1 MSQNDVD
8 FIGRDIKMNTDLTDI
23 ETGRT
28 DISTV
33 EGNANLA
40 QAILLRLR
48 NPVGTLPLRPT
59 FGSRLSQLMGKGQS
73 ENNEYIAHL
82 MIGEALM
89 RETRQV
95 SVDGI
100 TVKYQDDE
108 LRISFTV
115 IGVNSDNITPINYSF
130 GV

>member
-1 MSQNDVD
+1 
-8 FIGRDIKMNTDLTDI
+8 MNTDLTDI

-33 EGNANLA
+33 EGNENLA

-48 NPVGTLPLRPT
+48 NPIGTLPLRPT

-82 MIGEALM
+82 MVGEALM

-95 SVDGI
+95 SVDDI
-100 TVKYQDDE
+100 TVKYQDNE
-108 LRISFTV
+108 LKVSFTV
-115 IGVNSDNITPINYSF
+115 IGVNSNKITSINYSF